1 MLVEREL
8 IRATTA
14 IHPLHN
20 HKGDQLCGAI
30 SIILI
35 KEEIRTESLS
45 DSVKR
50 R

>member
-1 MLVEREL
+1 MHTLT
-8 IRATTA
+8 ID
-14 IHPLHN
+14 N
-20 HKGDQLCGAI
+20 HKVDQLCGAI

-45 DSVKR
+45 VSVKR